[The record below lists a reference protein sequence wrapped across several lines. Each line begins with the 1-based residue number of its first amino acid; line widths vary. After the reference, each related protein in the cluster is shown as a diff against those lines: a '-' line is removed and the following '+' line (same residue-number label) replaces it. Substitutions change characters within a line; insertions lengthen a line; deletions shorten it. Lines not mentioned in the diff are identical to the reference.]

1 MNDRSLDSTELSEE
15 LRQLVRETEITGRR
29 TIFSRNNKPIA
40 ILVSHDEY
48 MALRETIDLSSQSA
62 ILADIVESENQAK
75 NGSLILPEDLFV
87 E

>member
-15 LRQLVRETEITGRR
+15 LRQLVRETEVTGRR
-29 TIFSRNNKPIA
+29 TIFSRNKKPIA

-48 MALRETIDLSSQSA
+48 LALRETIDLSSQPE